1 MRARG
6 RGRRTS
12 PWLKT
17 IVGVSLLV
25 IACWGAGLFAFA
37 GNIPVRGSESTENT
51 DAIVVLTGGSG
62 RLQAGLDLL
71 REEKAERMFV
81 SGVYRGVDVTQL
93 LAVLKQRPD
102 EVENRIS
109 IGNAV
114 DTIEN
119 ALETRNW
126 VRTQNYTSLRLVT
139 AAYHMPRSL
148 LEFQAAM
155 PDIRIV
161 PHPVFPEHVK
171 QEYWWAWPGTM
182 ALMVTEFNKYLVASF
197 RHRIKV
203 LDLGGAPVAN
213 PPAANLPAAA
223 GGGS

>member
-1 MRARG
+1 MRQRT
-6 RGRRTS
+6 RGRRS
-12 PWLKT
+12 PWFRT
-17 IVGVSLLV
+17 IMFFSLL
-25 IACWGAGLFAFA
+25 IIGGWAAGLIGFAA
-37 GNIPVRGSESTENT
+37 MVPSRGAASTEKT

-62 RLQAGLDLL
+62 RLRAGLDLL
-71 REEKAERMFV
+71 LAGQAEQMFI

-93 LAVLKQRPD
+93 LAILKQRPD

-119 ALETRNW
+119 ALETRLW
-126 VRTQNYTSLRLVT
+126 MQGQGFTSLRLVT

-148 LEFQAAM
+148 LEFTSAM
-155 PDIRIV
+155 PNVRIE

-182 ALMVTEFNKYLVASF
+182 ALMISEYNKYAVAWL
-197 RHRIKV
+197 RHRVKV
-203 LDLGGAPVAN
+203 LDLGGS
-213 PPAANLPAAA
+213 PAGKQADAVGAAT
-223 GGGS
+223 

>member
-1 MRARG
+1 MRGRS
-6 RGRRTS
+6 RGRRS
-12 PWLKT
+12 PWFRT
-17 IVGVSLLV
+17 V
-25 IACWGAGLFAFA
+25 IFFSALILGGWAAGLIAFSTQV
-37 GNIPVRGSESTENT
+37 PSRGSSSSAKT

-62 RLQAGLDLL
+62 RLRAGLDLL
-71 REEKAERMFV
+71 LAGQAGQMFI

-93 LAVLKQRPD
+93 LAILKQRPD

-119 ALETRNW
+119 ALETRIW
-126 VRTQNYTSLRLVT
+126 MQKQGFRSLRLVT

-148 LEFQAAM
+148 LEFESAM
-155 PDIRIV
+155 PDIRIE

-182 ALMVTEFNKYLVASF
+182 ALMASEYNKYLVAWL
-197 RHRIKV
+197 RHRVKV
-203 LDLGGAPVAN
+203 LDLGGS
-213 PPAANLPAAA
+213 PAAKSVTTGGAAT
-223 GGGS
+223 

>member
-1 MRARG
+1 MRGRT
-6 RGRRTS
+6 RGRRS
-12 PWLKT
+12 PWLRT
-17 IVGVSLLV
+17 IVFVSLL
-25 IACWGAGLFAFA
+25 ALGGWTAGLIAFSA
-37 GNIPVRGSESTENT
+37 KVPSRGSSSTETT

-62 RLQAGLDLL
+62 RLRAGLDLL
-71 REEKAERMFV
+71 LAGQAEQMFI

-93 LAVLKQRPD
+93 LAILKQRPD

-119 ALETRNW
+119 ALETRIW
-126 VRTQNYTSLRLVT
+126 MQKQGYGSLRLVT

-148 LEFQAAM
+148 LEFESAM
-155 PDIRIV
+155 PDIRIE

-182 ALMVTEFNKYLVASF
+182 ALMVSEYNKYVVAWL
-197 RHRIKV
+197 RHRVKV
-203 LDLGGAPVAN
+203 LDLGGS
-213 PPAANLPAAA
+213 PAGKAAVKEGA
-223 GGGS
+223 AT

>member
-6 RGRRTS
+6 RSRRS

-17 IVGVSLLV
+17 IVFISVLV
-25 IACWGAGLFAFA
+25 LVAWGAGLFGFA
-37 GNIPVRGSESTENT
+37 ASIPARGSESAEPT

-62 RLQAGLDLL
+62 RLRAGLDLL
-71 REEKAERMFV
+71 LAGSAEQMFI

-93 LAVLKQRPD
+93 LAILKQRPD
-102 EVENRIS
+102 EVENRIA

-119 ALETRNW
+119 ALETRLW
-126 VRTQNYTSLRLVT
+126 MRTQGYSSLRLVT
-139 AAYHMPRSL
+139 AAYHMPRAL
-148 LEFQAAM
+148 LEFQDAM
-155 PDIRIV
+155 PDIRIE

-182 ALMVTEFNKYLVASF
+182 ALTVTEYNKYLVASF

-203 LDLGGAPVAN
+203 LDLGGS
-213 PPAANLPAAA
+213 PASKPAGAE
-223 GGGS
+223 GGAT